1 MKMKNDG
8 NYSNKA
14 NEEKKERQLTNY
26 LQMTRHEG
34 LYKLK
39 GR

>member
-1 MKMKNDG
+1 MMEITKK
-8 NYSNKA
+8 KA

-34 LYKLK
+34 LYTLK

>member
-1 MKMKNDG
+1 MEITKK
-8 NYSNKA
+8 KT

>member
-1 MKMKNDG
+1 MKNDG
-8 NYSNKA
+8 NYSNKT
-14 NEEKKERQLTNY
+14 NEEKKERQLPNY

-34 LYKLK
+34 LYTLK